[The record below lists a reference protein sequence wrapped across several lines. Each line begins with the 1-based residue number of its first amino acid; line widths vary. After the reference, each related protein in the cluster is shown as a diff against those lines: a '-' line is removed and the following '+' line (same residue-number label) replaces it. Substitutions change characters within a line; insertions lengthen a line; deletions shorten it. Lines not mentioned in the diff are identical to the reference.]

1 MSGAACKGFLF
12 KKKCKCNRGLIPAAN
27 KRSCV
32 APPPPTCGP
41 GKTLNSQKKCVQG
54 MIKLNSHTIY
64 HNNQILGCSVWSCI
78 LNAPASLASLIIF
91 IHVYCDSHRVRGIVE
106 LLCYY
111 IVDSGFELYSRAS
124 AHQHNKY
131 NKVKHLMWNAV
142 YFIGDNAGVMRRQLH
157 IEHYKYINVYPVHY
171 ITEQVSKSFF
181 FGFTWS
187 ESNSYTS
194 SCTAEIGSNCQA
206 PSSAKACEG
215 MNGAGCRGGKC
226 QCNGHLVPAPNKR
239 SCMPPPPPICGPGKT
254 LYYHEKCVQG
264 R

>member
-1 MSGAACKGFLF
+1 MKVTKLYLYSSAKVGDRCTGRSKNACVGMSGAACKGFLF

-78 LNAPASLASLIIF
+78 LNAPAWLASLIIF

-111 IVDSGFELYSRAS
+111 FVDSGFELYSRAS

-131 NKVKHLMWNAV
+131 NKVKHLMWNPV
-142 YFIGDNAGVMRRQLH
+142 YFIG
-157 IEHYKYINVYPVHY
+157 
-171 ITEQVSKSFF
+171 
-181 FGFTWS
+181 
-187 ESNSYTS
+187 
-194 SCTAEIGSNCQA
+194 
-206 PSSAKACEG
+206 
-215 MNGAGCRGGKC
+215 
-226 QCNGHLVPAPNKR
+226 
-239 SCMPPPPPICGPGKT
+239 KT
-254 LYYHEKCVQG
+254 QE
-264 R
+264 